1 MIVSEPERHLY
12 VKNVQQLDEVVGPA
26 RGNGAGAHGVFEG
39 EIPPDDPGEEFA
51 ESGVSVSVG
60 TPGQRNHSGELGI
73 AKSRERASQAGDYE
87 GKHQSGARIV
97 RAESGKHEDASSDNR
112 AHAESG
118 ELAAPYGA
126 LEPVFSGFT
135 RLHEQHVPRLLY

>member
-1 MIVSEPERHLY
+1 MIVSEPERHFY

-60 TPGQRNHSGELGI
+60 TPGQRNHGGELGI
-73 AKSRERASQAGDYE
+73 AKSRERASQAGDYA
-87 GKHQSGARIV
+87 GKQQGRAGIVRPESGA
-97 RAESGKHEDASSDNR
+97 HEKASTENS
-112 AHAESG
+112 HA
-118 ELAAPYGA
+118 
-126 LEPVFSGFT
+126 T
-135 RLHEQHVPRLLY
+135 H